1 MVADAAVAQAEGG
14 VGAVAVGA
22 AVAQAVAAVAAAAV
36 AEFPVLHDKSANW
49 HDAADRRMA

>member
-14 VGAVAVGA
+14 VGAVAVDA